1 MGWLR
6 ILDVLSAVITV
17 VSLWHVAKSPRWWLV
32 YTFGNILFIIITVYA
47 GLVGQ
52 AIMGVFLLVTA
63 LKNYWVAKKERRMG
77 DDSPADE
84 PIQPKRR

>member
-1 MGWLR
+1 
-6 ILDVLSAVITV
+6 LDVVSAVITV
-17 VSLWHVAKSPRWWLV
+17 VSLWNISKSPRWWLL

-52 AIMGVFLLVTA
+52 ATMGVFLLVTA
-63 LKNYWVAKKERRMG
+63 LKNYWQAEQKRGAG

-84 PIQPKRR
+84 PAQPERR

>member
-1 MGWLR
+1 MTWLQ
-6 ILDVLSAVITV
+6 IMDVASAVITV
-17 VSLWHVAKSPRWWLV
+17 VSLWNIAKSPRWWLL

-63 LKNYWVAKKERRMG
+63 LKNYWVAKKVQSAR

-84 PIQPKRR
+84 LALPKRR

>member
-1 MGWLR
+1 MNWLQ
-6 ILDVLSAVITV
+6 ILDVISAAITV
-17 VSLWHVAKSPRWWLV
+17 VCLWNIAKSPRWWIL
-32 YTFGNILFIIITVYA
+32 YTFGNILFIIITVYT

-63 LKNYWVAKKERRMG
+63 LKNYWVAEQKRRAG

-84 PIQPKRR
+84 PA

>member
-1 MGWLR
+1 MSWLQ
-6 ILDVLSAVITV
+6 IMDVTSAVITV
-17 VSLWHVAKSPRWWLV
+17 VSLWYVAKSPRWWLV

-63 LKNYWVAKKERRMG
+63 LKNYWVAKSTKC
-77 DDSPADE
+77 
-84 PIQPKRR
+84 